1 MSKVHIALIV
11 GLVAGLAVA
20 AVTLWTI
27 EPGSTAQ
34 PLSDAG
40 AYFDQSAATDE
51 RIRALEMAVA
61 EERNARQLLE
71 EELLALYDELDAL
84 RNAPVAETDAATA
97 LTATQRDLARAEF
110 FRQRGRTMES
120 GEGRTTA
127 LVAAGFSTDRA
138 AWIVQREDEL
148 RLEALQLR
156 YEAQRSGAPQALIDA
171 NYVAEGRLRAYFD
184 EREYEQYLEAY
195 GRPTTVSVGAVIQSS
210 PGQLAGLQAG
220 DEIVRYD
227 GQRVFSYL
235 DVNGQQL
242 QGDPGESVVIDIL
255 RDGAPMQIVLPR
267 GPIGI
272 QAGRY
277 RRR

>member
-1 MSKVHIALIV
+1 VSKVHIALIV